1 MGIGLI
7 VVEKQLAGEIWSNT
21 YGFRVG
27 PDSGAALTETDIQ
40 AVGFEVP
47 VLATNTDPNDSVN
60 YRGDEFLI
68 HSIIGFERL
77 IHYSTVEFV
86 RIYITDGKK
95 NPLPLNSVFATI
107 DVNFNGLRGFSSS
120 TSSLPGTI
128 TLQVNRVPAG
138 IGILRGRLFYRAV
151 LRDEDVSFGAART
164 VDFRDS
170 TTRTT
175 YENLIANNVILSSL
189 VNYLN
194 TGTQPNPGLGIPR
207 YGPDGTPEA
216 DQLISMNDVG
226 SLVVRNVVSRQVK
239 RGRRRS
245 TT

>member
-7 VVEKQLAGEIWSNT
+7 VVEKQLAGELWSNT

-27 PDSGAALTETDIQ
+27 PDSGAPLTETDIQ
-40 AVGFEVP
+40 AIGFEVP
-47 VLATNTDPNDSVN
+47 VLATNTDPNDTVN
-60 YRGDEFLI
+60 YRGDDFLI

-77 IHYSTVEFV
+77 FHYTGVEYV

-107 DVNFNGLRGFSSS
+107 DVNFNGLRAFSTGVSS
-120 TSSLPGTI
+120 APGTI

-138 IGILRGRLFYRAV
+138 IGIIRGRLFYRAV
-151 LRDEDVSFGAART
+151 LRDEDIAFGSTRT
-164 VDFRDS
+164 VDFRDT

-175 YENLIANNVILSSL
+175 YENLIANSVVSSGL

-194 TGTQPNPGLGIPR
+194 TGTPPDPCLAIPR

-216 DQLISMNDVG
+216 DQLISVNDVG

>member
-1 MGIGLI
+1 MGIGLV
-7 VVEKQLAGEIWSNT
+7 VVEKQLQGELWSNT

-27 PDSGAALTETDIQ
+27 PDSGAPLTETDIQ
-40 AVGFEVP
+40 AIGFEVP
-47 VLATNTDPNDSVN
+47 VLGTNTNPADTPN

-68 HSIIGFERL
+68 HAIIGFERL
-77 IHYSTVEFV
+77 LHYDSVEFV

-107 DVNFNGLRGFSSS
+107 DVNFNGLRQFGTGISSA
-120 TSSLPGTI
+120 PGTI

-151 LRDEDVSFGAART
+151 LRDEDIGFGANRT
-164 VDFRDS
+164 VDFS
-170 TTRTT
+170 SPTARTT
-175 YENLIANNVILSSL
+175 YENLVANSVIGSGLI
-189 VNYLN
+189 NFLN
-194 TGTQPNPGLGIPR
+194 TGTPPDPCLGIPR

-216 DQLISMNDVG
+216 DQLISVNDIG
-226 SLVVRNVVSRQVK
+226 SLIVRNVVSRQVK